1 MFYFV
6 RWKLEFIYL
15 NALQTERKRRENYS
29 LRKSSQ
35 NWNEDSG
42 FPWPTIAN
50 HIDDQSAISDAR
62 L

>member
-1 MFYFV
+1 M
-6 RWKLEFIYL
+6 EFIYL
-15 NALQTERKRRENYS
+15 NAVQTEQKRHENYS